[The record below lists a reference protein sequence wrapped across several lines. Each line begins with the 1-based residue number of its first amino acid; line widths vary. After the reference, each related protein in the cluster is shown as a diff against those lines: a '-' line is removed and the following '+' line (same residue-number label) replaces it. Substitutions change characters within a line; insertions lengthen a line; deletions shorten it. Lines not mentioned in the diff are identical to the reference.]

1 MSVTNKIF
9 VLVFF
14 IANSLAVSS
23 QGLAPRFGLRGGVL
37 YTDWVGEK
45 TIDDKITY
53 HGKTGGFIGIYSVS
67 EFSTNFHL
75 EYGLNVSLKG
85 FNLNGQLVVPG
96 VQLAADLTNHSV
108 YIDAPI
114 AIRWVLGEDSPAGF
128 FLKGGIQFSYLV
140 LNKIEGQ
147 VLYNGTNHYGD
158 PESNAD
164 ELNRFD
170 IGIFPGLGYQFINGL
185 HFQLI
190 YELGLLNIVKDEDYL
205 GVTNATNSVVKI
217 QIGID
222 L

>member
-9 VLVFF
+9 VLLFL
-14 IANSLAVSS
+14 IANSLTASS
-23 QGLAPRFGLRGGVL
+23 QSLAPRFGLRGGML

-45 TIDDKITY
+45 TIDENITY

-108 YIDAPI
+108 YIDAPV
-114 AIRWVLGEDSPAGF
+114 AIRWVIGQYSPTGF
-128 FLKGGIQFSYLV
+128 FLKAGVQFSYLV
-140 LNKIEGQ
+140 YNKIEGH
-147 VLYNGTNHYGD
+147 VLYNGSSMYGD

-170 IGIFPGLGYQFINGL
+170 ISLFPGVGYQFNNGL

-205 GVTNATNSVVKI
+205 GVTNATNSVIKI

>member
-1 MSVTNKIF
+1 MRITTK
-9 VLVFF
+9 VFNLLLF
-14 IANSLAVSS
+14 MATSLTLSS
-23 QGLAPRFGLRGGVL
+23 QGIAPRFGLHGGIL
-37 YTDWVGEK
+37 YTDWEGEK
-45 TIDDKITY
+45 VIDDKISY
-53 HGKTGGFIGIYSVS
+53 EGKTGGFIGIYFIEEIRS
-67 EFSTNFHL
+67 NWHL

-85 FNLNGQLVVPG
+85 FNMNGQLVVPG

-114 AIRWVLGEDSPAGF
+114 AIRWVLGNESPTGF
-128 FLKGGIQFSYLV
+128 FVKAGVQFSYMV
-140 LNKIEGQ
+140 YNKIEGQ

-158 PESNAD
+158 PESNAN

-170 IGIFPGLGYQFINGL
+170 ISIFPGVGYQFYNGL
-185 HFQLI
+185 HFQLL

-205 GVTNATNSVVKI
+205 GVTNAYNSVIKI